1 MFDNLQLLA
10 NGFAVAITGYHILLM
25 MVGVFLGILVG
36 VLPGLGSA
44 QRRHAAHAAHVR
56 A

>member
-1 MFDNLQLLA
+1 MFDNLPLLT

-36 VLPGLGSA
+36 VLPAWGRQTAS
-44 QRRHAAHAAHVR
+44 RCSCR
-56 A
+56 

>member
-1 MFDNLQLLA
+1 MFDNLPLLT

-36 VLPGLGSA
+36 VLRVWGRQTAS
-44 QRRHAAHAAHVR
+44 RCSCR
-56 A
+56 